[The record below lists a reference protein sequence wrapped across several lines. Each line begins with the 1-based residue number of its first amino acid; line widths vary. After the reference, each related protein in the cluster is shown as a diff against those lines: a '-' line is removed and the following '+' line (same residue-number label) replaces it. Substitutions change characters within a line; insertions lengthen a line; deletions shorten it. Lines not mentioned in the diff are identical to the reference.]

1 MFESIRRMLGSSPK
15 EPSPQASFQ
24 QLNAVAPLKPLQ
36 DGVAKDTVH
45 GHSSFIC
52 REALL
57 DRNERIAGY
66 EFALGQGVQA
76 RMRDKSAVIRRVYD
90 EAMLNNLAPLGVS
103 SLLGERSAFIRLSVE
118 SLNIPQL
125 EALANQ
131 NIVIMITPRPIADID
146 LAEMRANLAH
156 VAAMGFKQGWS
167 INQPR
172 PELNEFLHKAD
183 FIEIDP
189 AVLDGI
195 QLKTM
200 IAELRSA
207 NSKQK
212 LIASR
217 LQTADHFKYCF
228 ERGFNYFMGPF
239 VSSREN
245 WHPAKSEVNHLQVF
259 QALEMLQSGAE
270 FEAIAD
276 CLRTDPILTFKLL
289 RYINSP
295 GIGLLQKINE
305 IQQAL
310 MLLGRD
316 RFYRWLSLLLF
327 DSKKPGYHEN
337 VLTEQALTRAR
348 LMEML
353 AGKGRV
359 PDHADQLFLT
369 GLFSLM
375 NIMLDQPLEDVL
387 KQVALPEVAASALRG
402 ETGAMRDALM
412 LAIAVESGNG
422 DIAAAAAQCGVDA
435 SEVAGLMIEALAW
448 SELIVA
454 ANRK

>member
-1 MFESIRRMLGSSPK
+1 MFKSIRRLLGGSPK

-24 QLNAVAPLKPLQ
+24 QLNAVAPLKPSIE
-36 DGVAKDTVH
+36 GASKEH
-45 GHSSFIC
+45 IHNAFIC
-52 REALL
+52 REAIL

-66 EFALGQGVQA
+66 EFALGQQVQA
-76 RMRDKSAVIRRVYD
+76 RMMDKSAVIRRVYD
-90 EAMLNNLAPLGVS
+90 DVMLNNLAPLGVS
-103 SLLGERSAFIRLSVE
+103 SLLGERSAVIRLSVE
-118 SLNIPQL
+118 SLKSPLL
-125 EALANQ
+125 EVLANP
-131 NIVIMITPRPIADID
+131 NTVIMITPRPVAEID
-146 LAEMRANLAH
+146 LAEMRTNLAH
-156 VAAMGFKQGWS
+156 IKALGFKLGWS

-172 PELNEFLHKAD
+172 PEFAEFLHQAD

-195 QLKTM
+195 QLKAM
-200 IAELRSA
+200 IAELRDA
-207 NSKQK
+207 NAEQK
-212 LIASR
+212 LIASK

-245 WHPAKSEVNHLQVF
+245 WHPAKSEVNHVQVF
-259 QALEMLQSGAE
+259 QALELIQSGAE
-270 FEAIAD
+270 FDAIAD

-327 DSKKPGYHEN
+327 DSKKPGYQEN

-348 LMEML
+348 FMEML
-353 AGKGRV
+353 AGKGRA
-359 PDHADQLFLT
+359 PTNADQLFLT

-375 NIMLDQPLEDVL
+375 NVMLEQPLEEVL
-387 KQVALPEVAASALRG
+387 KQVALPEVVASALRD
-402 ETGAMRDALM
+402 EPGAMRDALK
-412 LAIAVESGNG
+412 LAIAVESGHG
-422 DIAAAAAQCGVDA
+422 DMAAAAAQCGVDA
-435 SEVAGLMIEALAW
+435 SAVAGMMIEALAW
-448 SELIVA
+448 SQLIVA
-454 ANRK
+454 VSRK

>member
-1 MFESIRRMLGSSPK
+1 MFESIRRLLGSSPQ
-15 EPSPQASFQ
+15 EPSPQDTFQ
-24 QLNAVAPLKPLQ
+24 QLNEVAPLKPSQ
-36 DGVAKDTVH
+36 DGATKDHPH
-45 GHSSFIC
+45 GTSFIC
-52 REALL
+52 REAIL

-76 RMRDKSAVIRRVYD
+76 RMMDKSAAIRRVYD

-118 SLNIPQL
+118 SLKSPLL
-125 EALANQ
+125 EALANP
-131 NIVIMITPRPIADID
+131 NTVIMITPRPIAEID
-146 LAEMRANLAH
+146 LAVMRANLAH
-156 VAAMGFKQGWS
+156 VAALGFRQGWS

-172 PELNEFLHKAD
+172 PEYAEFLQKAD

-189 AVLDGI
+189 SALDGI
-195 QLKTM
+195 LLKKM
-200 IAELRSA
+200 IADFRAA
-207 NSKQK
+207 NIDQK

-217 LQTADHFKYCF
+217 LQTADDFKYCF
-228 ERGFNYFMGPF
+228 ERHFDYFMGPF

-245 WHPAKSEVNHLQVF
+245 WHPAKSEVNHIQVF
-259 QALEMLQSGAE
+259 QALEMIQSGAE
-270 FEAIAD
+270 FDAIAD

-327 DSKKPGYHEN
+327 DSKKPGFNEN

-348 LMEML
+348 FMEML
-353 AGKGRV
+353 AGEGRI
-359 PDHADQLFLT
+359 PANGDQLFLT

-375 NIMLDQPLEDVL
+375 SVMLAQPLADVL
-387 KQVALPEVAASALRG
+387 KQVALPEVVASALRD
-402 ETGAMRDALM
+402 EPGAMRDALA
-412 LAIAVESGNG
+412 LAIAVESGSG
-422 DIAAAAAQCGVDA
+422 DIAAAAALCGVDA
-435 SEVAGLMIEALAW
+435 SAVTGLMIDALAW
-448 SELIVA
+448 SQLITDVS
-454 ANRK
+454 KK

>member
-1 MFESIRRMLGSSPK
+1 MFESIRRLLGVSSK
-15 EPSPQASFQ
+15 EPSPQDTFK
-24 QLNAVAPLKPLQ
+24 QLNEVAPLKPSQ
-36 DGVAKDTVH
+36 EAVSKESVH

-52 REALL
+52 REAIL

-66 EFALGQGVQA
+66 EFTLGQGVQA
-76 RMRDKSAVIRRVYD
+76 RMLEKSALVRRVYD
-90 EAMLNNLAPLGVS
+90 EVMLDNLAPLGVS

-118 SLNIPQL
+118 SLKIPQL
-125 EALANQ
+125 EALASPNT
-131 NIVIMITPRPIADID
+131 VIMITLRPIAEVD

-156 VAAMGFKQGWS
+156 IKALGFKQGWS

-172 PELNEFLHKAD
+172 PDYAEFLSKAD

-189 AVLDGI
+189 AALDGI
-195 QLKTM
+195 QLKKM
-200 IAELRSA
+200 ISDFRAA
-207 NSKQK
+207 NGEQK
-212 LIASR
+212 LIASK
-217 LQTADHFKYCF
+217 LQTADDFKYCF
-228 ERGFNYFMGPF
+228 ERRFDYFMGPF

-259 QALEMLQSGAE
+259 QALEMIQSGAE
-270 FEAIAD
+270 FDAIAD

-295 GIGLLQKINE
+295 GIGLLQKIDD
-305 IQQAL
+305 IRQAL

-348 LMEML
+348 FMEML

-359 PDHADQLFLT
+359 PANADQMFLT
-369 GLFSLM
+369 GLFSLI
-375 NIMLDQPLEDVL
+375 NVMLAQPFEDVL
-387 KQVALPEVAASALRG
+387 KQVALPQAVASALRG
-402 ETGAMRDALM
+402 ESSAMHDALA
-412 LAIAVESGNG
+412 LAITIESGIG
-422 DIAAAAAQCGVDA
+422 DTDAAAVQCGVEA
-435 SEVAGLMIEALAW
+435 YEVSGMLIEALAW
-448 SELIVA
+448 SQQIVA
-454 ANRK
+454 VGRK

>member
-1 MFESIRRMLGSSPK
+1 MFNSIRRLLGNSPK
-15 EPSPQASFQ
+15 ELSPQDSFQ
-24 QLNAVAPLKPLQ
+24 QLNEVAPLKPSRE
-36 DGVAKDTVH
+36 GAAKENVH
-45 GHSSFIC
+45 GSSSFIC
-52 REALL
+52 REAIL
-57 DRNERIAGY
+57 DRTEHIAGY

-76 RMRDKSAVIRRVYD
+76 RMMDKSALIRRVYD

-118 SLNIPQL
+118 SLKSPLL
-125 EALANQ
+125 EALANP
-131 NIVIMITPRPIADID
+131 NMVIMIALRPIAEVD

-156 VAAMGFKQGWS
+156 IKALGFKQGWS

-172 PELNEFLHKAD
+172 PEYAEFLQKAD

-189 AVLDGI
+189 AGFDGI
-195 QLKTM
+195 QLKKM
-200 IAELRSA
+200 ISDFRAA
-207 NSKQK
+207 NSDQK
-212 LIASR
+212 LIASK
-217 LQTADHFKYCF
+217 LQTADDFQYCF
-228 ERGFNYFMGPF
+228 ERYFNYFMGPF

-259 QALEMLQSGAE
+259 QALEMIQSGAE
-270 FEAIAD
+270 FDAIAD

-295 GIGLLQKINE
+295 GIGLLQKIND

-310 MLLGRD
+310 MILGRD

-337 VLTEQALTRAR
+337 ILTEQALTRAR
-348 LMEML
+348 FMEML

-359 PDHADQLFLT
+359 PANADQLFLT

-375 NIMLDQPLEDVL
+375 DVMLGQLLDDIL
-387 KQVALPEVAASALRG
+387 KQVALPEAVASALRG
-402 ETGAMRDALM
+402 ESSAMHDALT
-412 LAIAVESGNG
+412 LAITLESGIG
-422 DIAAAAAQCGVDA
+422 DTPAAAAQCGVDA
-435 SEVAGLMIEALAW
+435 SEVSGTLIEALAW
-448 SELIVA
+448 SQQIA
-454 ANRK
+454 AAGK